1 MGDTSSPTE
10 APGKCWLPAAAGPPI
25 AGATP
30 ESWLVEFR
38 IDPGSCPYLA
48 DHGFH
53 DMVVL
58 PGSFHIELV
67 RSVHRE
73 LFHRAATSLHH
84 IAFERPVIL
93 AETVT
98 LTVRAERGEGDRIS
112 YALFEAAS
120 GEVRDSPTSHQPCAE
135 MEVDLAPAIFA
146 TFDHPANNFA
156 GRAGSWK
163 SATEFYGE
171 LRRNGNQYGPGFQ
184 VLAEVSH
191 SGSTLTGRLSDAAPG
206 SKTGDPLIPPPL
218 LDAAPQLLAAFA
230 LTRGQTFILKS
241 IDRLVVNEARSPD
254 PCWVLATQTKTEE
267 TDDGTLT
274 GVVRITDAHGVSLCD
289 LSGVALAFI
298 DPPAPAKSQSSDE
311 LPLCVASTFTAE
323 PLEESLRFWGE
334 QIKRP
339 VRVEFAPYNQVFQQ
353 LLDPASAF
361 HRNRRGVNMIVL
373 GLDDWVDTRRHTLLP
388 PDAARA
394 AECFGARSRTVL
406 PNGLEIVHLN
416 RYETDYIYQEIFV
429 DESYLRHEIQLPDG
443 ATVID
448 IGANIGLFSLFVMSR
463 CDDPAIYAFEPS
475 PRVFDLLRAN
485 CAAYGNPA
493 RVHVFNR
500 GVAEKKGTAAFTFY
514 EQSSVFSSFHPDERE
529 DRAAVEAVVRN
540 VLEQELNAS
549 GSVPDAD
556 VRDLT
561 ADRLRGETLECVLTS
576 VSDIIRENG
585 LQRIHL
591 LKIDA
596 EKSEL
601 AILRGIDEEHWPLID
616 QIVMEVHDRTCA
628 AVTAIVD
635 QLDRRGFRCGVV
647 EETLL
652 EDSGLFNIYATRQ
665 SSTRQD
671 GDAAGGLKRKVDE
684 FCTAL
689 DTFAAASSSPLI
701 LAVAPALPG
710 EANRRARLSTEEQIA
725 ARAKRHPQV
734 QWIGSQS
741 ILRRYPVRRWYD
753 THTHQLGH
761 MPYTPEGF
769 ASIGTALSRALFQL
783 DAPRIKV
790 IALDCDNTLWQGQ
803 CGEDGPDG
811 IALPPRFRV
820 LQEFMVRQCESG
832 RLITLCSKNSEA
844 EVMAVFA
851 RRTEMPLRREHL
863 AAWQINWKTKPDNLR
878 ALAAQLRLGLD
889 SFVFIDDNPVEC
901 AAVRAGC
908 PEVTVLQLPADGER
922 IPDFLEN
929 LWIMDG
935 TDATREDRERTQWY
949 RNNAERE
956 DLRAAAPTLQ
966 DFLDSLQLRV
976 EVREPDD
983 DELGRVAQL
992 TLRTNQF
999 NLSSIRRSETEI
1011 REFLRSG
1018 ARCLVTSVS
1027 DRFGDYGLVG
1037 AMLYTSDAGRCAVD
1051 TMLLSCRA
1059 LGKGVEHRMVA
1070 ALAQRAVADGK
1081 SIVVLP
1087 YRATGRNEPAR
1098 AFLEG
1103 LAPQHP
1109 LPKDRTAA
1117 LEFSA
1122 TMLAELRYSPDERTA
1137 PKVREES
1144 AGTIAP
1150 ERRNQCGIRN
1160 LSVDLQRIGEELGDI
1175 ESIVAAMDSARRQAQ
1190 PPAGAP
1196 PEPDTVDG
1204 DASIEKALTRIWKKA
1219 LGRSHL
1225 GSNENFFDA
1234 GGTSL
1239 NAVTVVAM
1247 IRKQLKKNL
1256 SIVALF
1262 ECPTIALLA
1271 ARLDES
1277 NPTESANEGA
1287 ASAGSRGRQRRN
1299 KLVKRRVA

>member
-1 MGDTSSPTE
+1 MGDTISQTA
-10 APGKCWLPAAAGPPI
+10 APGKPWLPATAAPPI
-25 AGATP
+25 PAATP

-67 RSVHRE
+67 RSVHRD
-73 LFHRAATSLHH
+73 LFHRPATSLHH
-84 IAFERPVIL
+84 ITFERPVIL
-93 AETVT
+93 ADTVT
-98 LTVRAERGEGDRIS
+98 LAVRAERVEGDRIS

-120 GEVRDSPTSHQPCAE
+120 DELRDSPTSHQSCAR
-135 MEVDLAPAIFA
+135 MEVDLDPAISA
-146 TFDHPANNFA
+146 TSDHPVNDFS
-156 GRAGSWK
+156 GGAGSRK

-184 VLAEVSH
+184 VLAEVSY
-191 SGSTLTGRLSDAAPG
+191 SGSTATGRLSDAALE
-206 SKTGDPLIPPPL
+206 SKTGAPHISPPL

-230 LTRGQTFILKS
+230 LPRGQTFILKS
-241 IDRLVVNEARSPD
+241 IDGLVLNEEASFSP
-254 PCWVLATQTKTEE
+254 CLVTAITAEAHHI
-267 TDDGTLT
+267 DDDALT
-274 GVVRITDAHGVSLCD
+274 GVVQITDSQGSPLCKF
-289 LSGVALAFI
+289 SGVALAFI
-298 DPPAPAKSQSSDE
+298 DRPAFGNAQPADE

-323 PLEESLRFWGE
+323 PLEDSLRFWGE
-334 QIKRP
+334 QIGRP

-361 HRNRRGVNMIVL
+361 HRNKSGVNMIVL
-373 GLDDWVDTRRHTLLP
+373 GLDDWVDARRHTLPP

-394 AECFGARSRTVL
+394 SECFGARSRTVL

-416 RYETDYIYQEIFV
+416 RYETDYVYQEIFV
-429 DESYLRHEIQLPDG
+429 DESYLRHEIQLADG

-463 CDDPAIYAFEPS
+463 CADPAIYAFEPS

-493 RVHVFNR
+493 RVHAFNR
-500 GVAEKKGTAAFTFY
+500 GVADKKGTAAFTFY

-540 VLEQELNAS
+540 VLEQELDAS

-561 ADRLRGETLECVLTS
+561 ADRLRGETIECQLTS

-616 QIVMEVHDRTCA
+616 QIVMEVHDRTRA

-635 QLDRRGFRCGVV
+635 QLNSRGFRCGVV

-665 SSTRQD
+665 SATKQNA
-671 GDAAGGLKRKVDE
+671 DAAGGLQRKAEE

-689 DTFAAASSSPLI
+689 DSFAPASSTPLI

-710 EANRRARLSTEEQIA
+710 EACRQARVSAEEQIA
-725 ARAKRHPQV
+725 ARAGRHPQV
-734 QWIGSQS
+734 QWIGSHS

-761 MPYTPEGF
+761 MPYTPEGY
-769 ASIGTALSRALFQL
+769 AAIGTALSRALFQL

-811 IALPPRFRV
+811 IAVPPRFRV
-820 LQEFMVRQCESG
+820 LQEFMVRQCEAG
-832 RLITLCSKNSEA
+832 RLIVLCSKNSEA
-844 EVMAVFA
+844 DVMAVFE

-863 AAWQINWKTKPDNLR
+863 AAWQINWQAKPDNLR
-878 ALAAQLRLGLD
+878 ALAAQLNLGLD

-935 TDATREDRERTQWY
+935 ADATREDRERTQWY

-966 DFLDSLQLRV
+966 DFLDSLQLRI
-976 EVREPDD
+976 EVREPAD

-999 NLSSIRRSETEI
+999 NLSSIRRSESEV
-1011 REFLRSG
+1011 RELLRSG

-1037 AMLYTSDAGRCAVD
+1037 ATLYTSDAGRCTVD

-1059 LGKGVEHRMVA
+1059 LGKGVEHRMIA
-1070 ALAQRAVADGK
+1070 ALAQRAVADGQ

-1087 YRATGRNEPAR
+1087 YRATDRNEPAR
-1098 AFLEG
+1098 AFLAG
-1103 LAPQHP
+1103 LAPHAP
-1109 LPKDRTAA
+1109 LPKDAPAMVEFPAA
-1117 LEFSA
+1117 R
-1122 TMLAELRYSPDERTA
+1122 LAELRY
-1137 PKVREES
+1137 
-1144 AGTIAP
+1144 AP
-1150 ERRNQCGIRN
+1150 EERAVTPAVEKSTPDHQSRIARKN
-1160 LSVDLQRIGEELGDI
+1160 LSATIQRIGAQLSDVA
-1175 ESIVAAMDSARRQAQ
+1175 SIVAAMESARR
-1190 PPAGAP
+1190 PPPSSIDTQEEAEAAG
-1196 PEPDTVDG
+1196 G
-1204 DASIEKALTRIWKKA
+1204 DASIEKSLTRIWKKA
-1219 LGRSHL
+1219 LGRSHI

-1239 NAVTVVAM
+1239 KAVVVVAM
-1247 IRKQLKKNL
+1247 IRKELKKNI

-1262 ECPTIALLA
+1262 ESPTIALLA

-1277 NPTESANEGA
+1277 KAAESASEA
-1287 ASAGSRGRQRRN
+1287 ATSAESRGRQRRN